1 MSIFSIGYN
10 DNIAHSINDTLRELD
25 TRDIISNKVVAIIL
39 NETYTALNN
48 IDSVTRGNSLHNK
61 WWILSVN
68 RSQMS

>member
-61 WWILSVN
+61 
-68 RSQMS
+68 